1 MVLNMAKQKFLF
13 KLLENLQGNQILPK
27 LFFNHSHSNRQKIDS
42 LKPGVCNNKT
52 FDQTIEK
59 LFTFSQ
65 SYFQQ

>member
-13 KLLENLQGNQILPK
+13 KLLENLQGNQILAK
-27 LFFNHSHSNRQKIDS
+27 LFFNHSHSNRQKMHL
-42 LKPGVCNNKT
+42 LKPGVYSNKT

-59 LFTFSQ
+59 VFTFSE